1 MKKLSLVMAGILS
14 AAMVLAGCGSSG
26 TSQSTGAAASSD
38 SAAAEETTAADTS
51 TADTSA
57 SADAAEQD
65 SSAAETSAETEASGD
80 PFRVGMEC
88 NYAPFN
94 WTTTTEGEFTQP
106 ITDVDYADGYDV
118 VIATRMAEALGRPV
132 QIVKLDW
139 DNLILSLKNNQ
150 IDAVIAG
157 MTDTPEREQEVD
169 FTSPYYT
176 SEEVMIVRGD
186 GDYVN
191 ATSIQDFSG
200 ATVQGQMN
208 TIYDEVID
216 QIEGVNHQPAA
227 ETFPAAIQAL
237 QAGAIDGVVSE
248 LPVANGCVTAN
259 PDLAIVRF
267 AEGEGFE
274 ADTSVS
280 IAVRKGDDDLKAS
293 LEEAL
298 SQISD
303 DERNELME
311 AAVERQ
317 PANE

>member
-1 MKKLSLVMAGILS
+1 MKKMSLVTALAVS
-14 AAMVLAGCGSSG
+14 AAMLLAGCGSGSG
-26 TSQSTGAAASSD
+26 SSAAAS
-38 SAAAEETTAADTS
+38 TAAS
-51 TADTSA
+51 
-57 SADAAEQD
+57 SADAAATT
-65 SSAAETSAETEASGD
+65 AAAAAATESTASGD

-94 WTTTTEGEFTQP
+94 WTTITQNEFTQP
-106 ITDVDYADGYDV
+106 ISDTDYADGYDV
-118 VIATRMAEALGRPV
+118 VIAARMADALGRPV

-139 DNLILSLKNNQ
+139 DNLILSLQNNQ
-150 IDAVIAG
+150 IDAIIAG
-157 MTDTPEREQEVD
+157 MTDTPEREQEVA

-176 SEEVMIVRGD
+176 SEEVMIVRAD
-186 GDYVN
+186 SDYAS

-200 ATVQGQMN
+200 AVVQGQMN

-216 QIEGVNHQPAA
+216 QIQGVTHQPAA

-237 QAGAIDGVVSE
+237 QAGAVDGVVSE
-248 LPVANGCVTAN
+248 LPVANGVVAAN

-267 AEGEGFE
+267 AEGKGFD

-280 IAVRKGDDDLKAS
+280 IAVRKEDTDLKDQ
-293 LEEAL
+293 LDTAL
-298 SQISD
+298 TAIST

>member
-1 MKKLSLVMAGILS
+1 MKKMSLVTALAVS
-14 AAMVLAGCGSSG
+14 TAMLLAGCGSGSG
-26 TSQSTGAAASSD
+26 SSAAAS
-38 SAAAEETTAADTS
+38 TAAS
-51 TADTSA
+51 
-57 SADAAEQD
+57 SADAAATT
-65 SSAAETSAETEASGD
+65 AAAATESTASGD

-94 WTTTTEGEFTQP
+94 WTTTTQNEFTQP
-106 ITDVDYADGYDV
+106 ISDTDYADGYDV
-118 VIATRMAEALGRPV
+118 VIAARMADALGRPV

-139 DNLILSLKNNQ
+139 DNLSLSLQNNQ
-150 IDAVIAG
+150 IDAIIAG
-157 MTDTPEREQEVD
+157 MTDTPEREQEVA

-176 SEEVMIVRGD
+176 SEEVMIVRAD
-186 GDYVN
+186 SDYAS

-200 ATVQGQMN
+200 AVVQGQMN

-216 QIEGVNHQPAA
+216 QIQGVTHQPAA

-237 QAGAIDGVVSE
+237 QAGAVDGVVSE
-248 LPVANGCVTAN
+248 LPVANGVVAAN

-267 AEGEGFE
+267 AEGKGFD

-280 IAVRKGDDDLKAS
+280 IAVRKEDTDLKDQ
-293 LEEAL
+293 LDTAL
-298 SQISD
+298 TAIST

>member
-1 MKKLSLVMAGILS
+1 MKKGTLIAAGILS
-14 AAMVLAGCGSSG
+14 AAVLLTGCGSGSSSG
-26 TSQSTGAAASSD
+26 SAGSAASAPDTASASTESAASADEGSSD
-38 SAAAEETTAADTS
+38 SAAADTGTSSDTGAAAD
-51 TADTSA
+51 A
-57 SADAAEQD
+57 
-65 SSAAETSAETEASGD
+65 ASGD

-94 WTTTTEGEFTQP
+94 WTTTTAGEFTQP

-118 VIATRMAEALGRPV
+118 VIAARMADALGRPV

-176 SEEVMIVRGD
+176 SEEVIIVQKD
-186 GDYVN
+186 SPYAS

-216 QIEGVNHQPAA
+216 QIDGVNHQPAA

-237 QAGAIDGVVSE
+237 QAGAVDGVVSE

-267 AEGEGFE
+267 ADGQGFD

-280 IAVRKGDDDLKAS
+280 IAIRKGEDDLKS
-293 LEEAL
+293 QLEDAL

-303 DERNELME
+303 DERNELMQ

-317 PANE
+317 PANG

>member
-1 MKKLSLVMAGILS
+1 MKKMSLVTALAVS
-14 AAMVLAGCGSSG
+14 TAMLLAGCGSGSG
-26 TSQSTGAAASSD
+26 SSAAAS
-38 SAAAEETTAADTS
+38 TAAS
-51 TADTSA
+51 
-57 SADAAEQD
+57 SADAAATT
-65 SSAAETSAETEASGD
+65 AAAAAATESTASGD

-94 WTTTTEGEFTQP
+94 WTTTTQNEFTQP
-106 ITDVDYADGYDV
+106 ISDTDYADGYDV
-118 VIATRMAEALGRPV
+118 VIAARMADALGRPV

-139 DNLILSLKNNQ
+139 DNLIMSLQNNQ
-150 IDAVIAG
+150 IDAIIAG
-157 MTDTPEREQEVD
+157 MTDTPEREQEVA

-176 SEEVMIVRGD
+176 SEEVMIVRAD
-186 GDYVN
+186 SDYAS

-200 ATVQGQMN
+200 AVVQGQMN

-216 QIEGVNHQPAA
+216 QIQGVTHQPAA

-237 QAGAIDGVVSE
+237 QAGAVDGVVSE
-248 LPVANGCVTAN
+248 LPVANGVVAAN

-267 AEGEGFE
+267 AEGKGFD

-280 IAVRKGDDDLKAS
+280 IAVRKEDTDLKDQ
-293 LEEAL
+293 LDTAL
-298 SQISD
+298 TAIST